1 MLCGGVGWGLW
12 ESIPHKYKTWWCRK
26 VFAPTFS
33 HLRGDAV
40 MWAWGACCCSRLPP
54 TTMRRQV
61 NFRDWH
67 MVWFC
72 RVSGKTVNRLL
83 SNPLTRPTLCPGGWP
98 HTPRQLTSL
107 PVTPVS
113 GKCEKRS
120 ERDRNIGMFLPLPP
134 FSRLPYLEWQHPILP
149 EHICWGPP
157 LLLGSG
163 NMTSFSL
170 LLDLEIPTAPGLY
183 YQWPSEFLWPWSCL
197 LKQFFISSPHNWL
210 SLNLLLYIIKYI
222 YALLHF
228 KSARSSPNRLTQL
241 SLQPV
246 GKQAFKLIIIKFY
259 LHKGWRCQSKS
270 PRSSL
275 IGNHHTPLLR
285 QLREPMHSIWN

>member
-1 MLCGGVGWGLW
+1 MPFGGHKPEGNELW
-12 ESIPHKYKTWWCRK
+12 LSEDNPSPWPAVSRRMGIWPRDGQCCVVELAGVYGRASPTSIRHGDAERFLPPPS
-26 VFAPTFS
+26 PTFVAMLS
-33 HLRGDAV
+33 CEHGVLVAAAGFLQPQWEGRWISETDI
-40 MWAWGACCCSRLPP
+40 W
-54 TTMRRQV
+54 
-61 NFRDWH
+61 
-67 MVWFC
+67 
-72 RVSGKTVNRLL
+72 SGFVGSQEKLWIGYFPIP
-83 SNPLTRPTLCPGGWP
+83 SPDPLCAQEAGPTRPVS
-98 HTPRQLTSL
+98 SL
-107 PVTPVS
+107 PSQWHRVS

-222 YALLHF
+222 YAL
-228 KSARSSPNRLTQL
+228 
-241 SLQPV
+241 
-246 GKQAFKLIIIKFY
+246 
-259 LHKGWRCQSKS
+259 
-270 PRSSL
+270 
-275 IGNHHTPLLR
+275 
-285 QLREPMHSIWN
+285 